1 MPQLPSG
8 RHFAFKAG
16 SLFELYEEALLEAKF
31 VHELMAIETT
41 NHLFK
46 HIDILYFK
54 EKDSDDS
61 RMNLLN
67 NSDVPPENLEDYPS
81 GFTLYTILGEVKN
94 WSDEDQDFF
103 IEYLESEKVQGYL
116 KSLLDDVEEKKQFI
130 MSDKSPQLQR
140 MLATMWE
147 IGCHPLQDNDDEMT
161 NPE

>member
-41 NHLFK
+41 NHLFR

-54 EKDSDDS
+54 EKD
-61 RMNLLN
+61 N
-67 NSDVPPENLEDYPS
+67 NESTMSLMESSGIPPENLEVYSS
-81 GFTLYTILGEVKN
+81 GFTLYTILEEAQN
-94 WSDEDQDFF
+94 WSEEDQNFF
-103 IEYLESEKVQGYL
+103 VDYLESNKVKGYL
-116 KSLLDDVEEKKQFI
+116 NSLLDDVEEKKQLLL
-130 MSDKSPQLQR
+130 SDESPQLQR

-147 IGCHPLQDNDDEMT
+147 LGCHPLQDNDD
-161 NPE
+161 